1 MAAEA
6 GLAGLPED
14 KQRLYWDVIMSSLP
28 ELVRQA
34 LEARMI
40 KGYEYQSDFA
50 RRYYSQGRQEGRQE
64 GREEGRQEGREEGLR
79 LAILAL
85 VGARLPALHDEL
97 ERRLAGLSP
106 ARLEQLI
113 GELAE
118 VHDEDGVRTVIGN
131 GS

>member
-1 MAAEA
+1 
-6 GLAGLPED
+6 GLPED

-28 ELVRQA
+28 ELVRKA
-34 LEARMI
+34 VEARMI

-50 RRYYSQGRQEGRQE
+50 RRYYSQGREE
-64 GREEGRQEGREEGLR
+64 GREKGREEGREEGLR
-79 LAILAL
+79 RAILAL
-85 VGARLPALHDEL
+85 VGARLPGLRDEL

-118 VHDEDGVRTVIGN
+118 VHDEDGVRTVISN
-131 GS
+131 GT